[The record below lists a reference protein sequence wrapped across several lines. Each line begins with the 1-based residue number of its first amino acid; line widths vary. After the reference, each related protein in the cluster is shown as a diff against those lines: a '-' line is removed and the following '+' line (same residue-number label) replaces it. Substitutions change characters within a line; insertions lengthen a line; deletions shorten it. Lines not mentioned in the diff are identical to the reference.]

1 VAAATTGG
9 PVARST
15 SLERDLLTLYDVLGV
30 AADATGDE
38 LRAAYLARARRLHPD
53 RLIDAD
59 PGERVRAEREMQALN
74 EAWRVLGHPPR
85 RREYDRR
92 LAGAEGGEPA
102 VPFEPGEP
110 GEPGEPTADEL
121 GWVDPV
127 TRIVRVLPWVMILL
141 VLLAI
146 FVFTAYA
153 GGSGR

>member
-1 VAAATTGG
+1 
-9 PVARST
+9 
-15 SLERDLLTLYDVLGV
+15 LTLYDVLGV

-92 LAGAEGGEPA
+92 LAGAERGEPG
-102 VPFEPGEP
+102 VPFEPSD
-110 GEPGEPTADEL
+110 PGEPTADEL